1 MKRLHVHVSVDDLA
15 GSIRFYS
22 ALFGSEP
29 TVAKPDYAKWMLDD
43 PHVNFAISA
52 RGGKAGVDHL
62 GIEVE
67 TPQELTE
74 VYGRLEQAQRPVL
87 EEGAATCCYAKSE
100 KAWTS
105 DPQGLLWE
113 SFLTTDES
121 TIYGDDE
128 KLAGFRTSGGKAESS
143 PCCGAN
149 PAPVVEAA
157 CCSAT
162 GVDND

>member
-43 PHVNFAISA
+43 PRVNFAISS
-52 RGGKAGVDHL
+52 RGGQAGVDHL

-67 TPQELTE
+67 TPEELKE
-74 VYGRLEQAQRPVL
+74 VYGRLQQAERPVL
-87 EEGAATCCYAKSE
+87 EEGATTCCYAKSE

-105 DPQGLLWE
+105 DPQGILWE
-113 SFLTTDES
+113 SFLTSGES
-121 TIYGDDE
+121 TIYGDDVA
-128 KLAGFRTSGGKAESS
+128 LAGFRASAAKGESS
-143 PCCGAN
+143 ACCGAK
-149 PAPVVEAA
+149 PAPVIEAA
-157 CCSAT
+157 CCSGA
-162 GVDND
+162 GDSQ